1 VTSVDIDVCIKVKQH
16 IFFCCNWFHLCETT
30 KENVKY
36 KIINRH
42 IMRNFKLI
50 MAMVVLIC
58 SVMLLFIR
66 LFTPQTIQITLETG
80 REITTESP
88 EYYTIMQVILLVA
101 SAFLI
106 GSTATYLY
114 FESDI
119 KTKVTSIL
127 SNGQGADSPIL
138 KMLNGDERRTVIM
151 LQNAKG
157 EMLQNRLVEKLG
169 LSKVKVTRILARL
182 EKKGLVVRTR
192 QGLTNKVKLQ

>member
-1 VTSVDIDVCIKVKQH
+1 
-16 IFFCCNWFHLCETT
+16 
-30 KENVKY
+30 
-36 KIINRH
+36 
-42 IMRNFKLI
+42 MRNFKLI